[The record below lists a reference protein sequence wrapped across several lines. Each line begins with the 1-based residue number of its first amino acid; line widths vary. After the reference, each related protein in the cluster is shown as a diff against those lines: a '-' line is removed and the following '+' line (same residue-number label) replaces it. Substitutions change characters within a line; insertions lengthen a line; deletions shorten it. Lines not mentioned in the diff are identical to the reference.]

1 MLAIHDIAAKQ
12 AVKGITRQG
21 LLDRLYLAHWAYR
34 KKQLVNELASELWGK
49 VAYED
54 IERRVGRMVPLGGGT
69 FSDSLEDDL
78 LDEVLGGTDY
88 TPLADVSI
96 GLATAVTG
104 LEAGQATSEVSTGG
118 GTLYDRVEQTNNA
131 TNWPASS
138 GGAKAN
144 GVAITFPTAGASW
157 GTVTHCFIAEQD
169 VPGVNDII
177 MWGALAVSK
186 AIAADDTAEFAIGA
200 LDVTLD

>member
-1 MLAIHDIAAKQ
+1 MFSVHEVAAAQ
-12 AVKGITRQG
+12 ATKSLERQSI
-21 LLDRLYLAHWAYR
+21 LDRIAVAHWAYR
-34 KKQLVNELASELWGK
+34 KKQLVNALASELWGK
-49 VAYED
+49 VAYPD
-54 IERRVGRMVPLGGGT
+54 IVARVNRMVPVAGAT
-69 FSDSLEDDL
+69 FSDALEDDL

-88 TPLADVSI
+88 TPLANVHI

-104 LEAGQATSEVSTGG
+104 LETGAATSEVATGG
-118 GTLYDRVEQTNNA
+118 GTLYDRVSQTNNA

-157 GTVTHCFIAEQD
+157 GTVTHCFIAESGT
-169 VPGVNDII
+169 PATNDII

-186 AIAADDTAEFAIGA
+186 AIAADDTAEFAVGA